1 MLKKILFGLVV
12 VVIGATAAA
21 QTASQLQQLQS
32 LTPQQLE
39 ILTKS
44 QGLGSG
50 SGSTNSLGV
59 GSIMLPG
66 TTGTKDLFKD
76 GQKYYDTKTNKVLPL
91 GERSPA
97 ERKWNAGSDT
107 TSRSALGREP
117 LPSKYVKLWNKV
129 GDSILITTEEYIE
142 LKLRADKDSV
152 RVFGRDLFNKKN
164 LTFAPSMSVPTPP
177 SYVLNGGDEVIVT
190 VWGAAEGSYSLTVT
204 PEGNVAIPGVG
215 LVHVGGLTVSA
226 AETRIKQKFASA
238 MSGISDGT
246 IHIKVTLGDIRS
258 IKVNIVG
265 EAFAPGTYTLPSLA
279 TLFNALYSAG
289 GVTDIGSLRNI
300 KLYRGGK
307 QIAALDVYDYLLKGQ
322 TEVDMRLEDGDMIV
336 VEPYANIVE
345 ITGKVRRPM
354 KYELKK
360 DEKMA
365 DLLVFA
371 GDFAGDAYTGNVSVA
386 RRSGGRQ
393 FSMHTVG
400 GPDFEAFVLADRDS
414 VAVGEILKTYANK
427 VSVQGAVWREGDYEL
442 SDKIKTVGDLLRI
455 AEGLRDDAFA
465 GRAQVVRT
473 KPDKTLQVIPINAGK
488 ILAGEATDITLQKD
502 DQVIVTSVEDLKETQ
517 TIGVKG
523 EVNDPRTIPYA
534 SGMTLEDLIVLTK
547 GLRESASRARIEVA
561 RRIKTPGSTS
571 PSSKRAELFQFTIP
585 DDLSLTDEIANFTLQ
600 PFDEVFIRRSPGY
613 SEQQNVF
620 IGGEVAF
627 QGEYTLPT
635 TVCRLTDLVEMAGGL
650 TPEAYIKGAS
660 LERAVTPFDVQRQ
673 KSLAELWRRNQQA
686 ARGDTMSVKQMKVGD
701 FYPVGIDLSAAVADP
716 SSNFNV
722 VLKKGDR
729 LIIPAYNNVVSISGA
744 VYYPNATTYDPRLTV
759 GDYIAMAGGYSPN
772 ARRKPF
778 IIYMN
783 GTVTSRGS
791 AKIEPGCEIVVPSKP
806 MPERMGVQGWVGISS
821 SIVSMA
827 AMVVSL
833 LKK

>member
-1 MLKKILFGLVV
+1 MLKRVLFSLLVV
-12 VVIGATAAA
+12 CLTLATQA
-21 QTASQLQQLQS
+21 QTASQLQQMQN

-50 SGSTNSLGV
+50 SNSGGLV
-59 GSIMLPG
+59 LPG
-66 TTGTKDLFKD
+66 SNNGIGTSTVFKN
-76 GQKYYDTKTNKVLPL
+76 GQKFVDTKTNKILPL
-91 GERSPA
+91 GERSAA
-97 ERKWNAGSDT
+97 ERKWNAGSDS
-107 TSRSALGREP
+107 TSRTSLGREP
-117 LPSKYVKLWNKV
+117 LPSKYDKLWTKM
-129 GDSILITTEEYIE
+129 GDSILITTQEYIE
-142 LKLRADKDSV
+142 LKMRSDKDSV
-152 RVFGRDLFNKKN
+152 KVFGRDIFNKKN
-164 LTFAPSMSVPTPP
+164 LTFAPSMTIATPP
-177 SYVLNGGDEVIVT
+177 NYVLNAGDEVIVT
-190 VWGAAEGSYSLTVT
+190 VWGAAEGSYSLVVT
-204 PEGNVAIPGVG
+204 PEGNIAIPSVG
-215 LVHVGGLTVSA
+215 LIHVGGLTVA
-226 AETRIKQKFASA
+226 QAETRIKQKFAGA
-238 MSGISDGT
+238 VSGLSDGSV
-246 IHIKVTLGDIRS
+246 HIKVTLGDIRS

-289 GVTDIGSLRNI
+289 GTTDVGSVRDI

-307 QIAALDVYDYLLKGQ
+307 QIAALDVYDYLLKGKM
-322 TEVDMRLEDGDMIV
+322 EVNMQLEDGDMIV

-360 DEKMA
+360 GEKMA
-365 DLLVFA
+365 SLLQLA
-371 GDFAGDAYTGNVSVA
+371 GDFAGDAYTGNVAVA

-400 GPDFEAFVLADRDS
+400 GPEFEAFVLADRDS
-414 VAVGEILKTYANK
+414 VAVGEILQTYANK
-427 VSVQGAVWREGDYEL
+427 VSIQGAVWREGDYEL
-442 SDKIKTVGDLLRI
+442 SQRIKTVGDLLRV

-473 KPDKTLQVIPINAGK
+473 RPDRTLQVIPINAGK
-488 ILAGEATDITLQKD
+488 ILLGEATDIDLLKD
-502 DQVIVTSVEDLKETQ
+502 DKVIVTSIEDLKEAQ

-534 SGMTLEDLIVLTK
+534 AGMTIEDLIVLTK
-547 GLRESASRARIEVA
+547 GLRESASLARIEVA
-561 RRIKTPGSTS
+561 RRVKSPHSTN

-585 DDLSLTDEIANFTLQ
+585 EDLALTEAVANFTLE
-600 PFDEVFIRRSPGY
+600 PFDEVYIRRSPGY
-613 SEQQNVF
+613 SEQQDVF

-635 TVCRLTDLVEMAGGL
+635 AASRLTDLVQMAGGL
-650 TPEAYIKGAS
+650 TPEAYVKGAS
-660 LERAVTPFDVQRQ
+660 LERAMTAFDIQRQ
-673 KSLAELWRRNQQA
+673 KSLVELWNRNQQA
-686 ARGDTMSVKQMKVGD
+686 NKGDTMSVKKMKVGD
-701 FYPVGIDLSAAVADP
+701 FYPIGIDLNSAMLDP
-716 SSNFNV
+716 SSSFNI

-729 LIIPAYNNVVSISGA
+729 LVIPTQNSIVSISGA
-744 VYYPNATTYDPRLTV
+744 VYYPNTTTYDPKFSM
-759 GDYIAMAGGYSPN
+759 GDYIAAAGGYIPH

-783 GTVTSRGS
+783 GTVTSKAC
-791 AKIEPGCEIVVPSKP
+791 AKIEPGCEIVVPSKQA
-806 MPERMGVQGWVGISS
+806 PERMNVQGWIGISS

-833 LKK
+833 LNK

>member
-1 MLKKILFGLVV
+1 MIKKVIGSLLLALFGL
-12 VVIGATAAA
+12 AASA
-21 QTASQLQQLQS
+21 QTASQMQQLQG

-50 SGSTNSLGV
+50 TNATGSGTMGL
-59 GSIMLPG
+59 
-66 TTGTKDLFKD
+66 TTGDKSLFKD
-76 GQKYYDTKTNKVLPL
+76 GQRFVDTKTNKVLPL
-91 GERSPA
+91 GERSTA
-97 ERKWNAGSDT
+97 QRKWNAGSDT
-107 TSRSALGREP
+107 AARSVLGREP
-117 LPSKYVKLWNKV
+117 LPTKYEKLWTKV

-142 LKLRADKDSV
+142 LKMRSDKDSV
-152 RVFGRDLFNKKN
+152 RVFGRDIFNKKN
-164 LTFAPSMSVPTPP
+164 LTFAPSMTIATPP
-177 SYVLNGGDEVIVT
+177 NYVLNAGDEVIVT
-190 VWGAAEGSYSLTVT
+190 VWGAAEGSYSLAVT
-204 PEGNVAIPGVG
+204 PEGDITIPSVG
-215 LVHVGGLTVSA
+215 LIHVGGLTVSQ
-226 AETRIKQKFASA
+226 AETRIKQKFAKA
-238 MSGISDGT
+238 VSGLSDGSV
-246 IHIKVTLGDIRS
+246 HIKVTLGDIRS

-289 GVTDIGSLRNI
+289 GTTDIGSLRDI

-307 QIAALDVYDYLLKGQ
+307 QIASLDVYDYLLKGK
-322 TEVDMRLEDGDMIV
+322 TEVDMQLEDGDMIV

-354 KYELKK
+354 KYELKRG
-360 DEKMA
+360 ESMA
-365 DLLVFA
+365 NLLQLA
-371 GDFAGDAYTGNVSVA
+371 GDFAGDAYTGNVAVA

-400 GPDFEAFVLADRDS
+400 QPEFEVFVLADRDS

-427 VSVQGAVWREGDYEL
+427 VSIQGAVWREGDYEL
-442 SDKIKTVGDLLRI
+442 SDKIKTVGDLLRV

-465 GRAQVVRT
+465 GRAQVIRT
-473 KPDKTLQVIPINAGK
+473 RADKTLQVIPINAGK
-488 ILAGEATDITLQKD
+488 IIAGEAVDVPLQKD
-502 DQVIVTSVEDLKETQ
+502 DQVIVTSIEDLKEAQ

-534 SGMTLEDLIVLTK
+534 AGMTIEDLIVLTK
-547 GLRESASRARIEVA
+547 GLRESASLARIEVA
-561 RRIKTPGSTS
+561 RRVKSPGSTA
-571 PSSKRAELFQFTIP
+571 PSSQRAELFQFTIP
-585 DDLSLTDEIANFTLQ
+585 ADLSLTEEVANFTLE
-600 PFDEVFIRRSPGY
+600 PFDEVYIRRSPGY
-613 SEQQNVF
+613 SEQQDVF

-635 TVCRLTDLVEMAGGL
+635 AATRLTDLVDMAGGL

-660 LERAVTPFDVQRQ
+660 LERAMTAFDIQRQ
-673 KSLAELWRRNQQA
+673 KSLVELWNRNQQSNK
-686 ARGDTMSVKQMKVGD
+686 GDTMSVKKMKVGD
-701 FYPVGIDLSAAVADP
+701 FYPVGIDLQAAMADP
-716 SSNFNV
+716 SGSYNI

-729 LIIPAYNNVVSISGA
+729 LVIPTQNNVVSIAGA
-744 VYYPNATTYDPRLTV
+744 VYYPNSTTYDPKFGV
-759 GDYIAMAGGYSPN
+759 HDYIAAAGGYTPL

-783 GTVTSRGS
+783 GTVTSKAS
-791 AKIEPGCEIVVPSKP
+791 AKIEPGCEIVVPSKLP
-806 MPERMGVQGWVGISS
+806 PERMNVQGWIGISS